1 MKIRKYIEKLDDIST
16 DLSDLNNK
24 VLIDGLDEQNSA
36 YVIGV
41 LDSVVLTLDNIA
53 NALDSIADVMDED
66 ENAEYDEFVGSS
78 KK

>member
-1 MKIRKYIEKLDDIST
+1 
-16 DLSDLNNK
+16 
-24 VLIDGLDEQNSA
+24 LDEENSA
-36 YVIGV
+36 YVTGV